1 MPLFD
6 AAINNAV
13 SAAPAL
19 RTHVNRPL
27 VYRIDAAITPQL
39 LRAIASA
46 AEEQNVL
53 IKDLSVDHRS
63 LEDVFLDITGRE
75 MRI

>member
-1 MPLFD
+1 MIAAVSTLKLLPHLMCRFD
-6 AAINNAV
+6 AAV
-13 SAAPAL
+13 
-19 RTHVNRPL
+19 
-27 VYRIDAAITPQL
+27 TPQL

-75 MRI
+75 MRT